1 MFDIATLIQ
10 DYSSNPVNNY
20 EMKDFDISYQEWN
33 PVCGDWINV
42 FLKIEN
48 NKIKEFSFTWDTS
61 MITTTAVSLLAE
73 EIQWIDLQEILAWDL
88 DFMREELWMQV
99 SSRRNRAV
107 LLWLLAT
114 RNAIHKYIND
124 WKIDDFDDL
133 WLDD

>member
-20 EMKDFDISYQEWN
+20 EMKDFDISYQEGN
-33 PVCGDWINV
+33 PVCGDGINV

-48 NKIKEFSFTWDTS
+48 NKIKEFSFTGDTS

-73 EIQWIDLQEILAWDL
+73 EIQGIDLQEILAWDL
-88 DFMREELWMQV
+88 DFMREELGMQV

-107 LLWLLAT
+107 LLGLLAT

-124 WKIDDFDDL
+124 GKIDDFDDL
-133 WLDD
+133 GLDD